1 MGPAVSKLLL
11 VIDDDPVERVLLERV
26 LLGAGY
32 RVLTAADGRAG
43 LAAAESAH
51 PDLVL
56 LDVMMPHLN
65 GYQACRALKGSPA
78 TARCP
83 VLMLTAK
90 HETTDRF
97 WAGEVGADA
106 FLTKPADVP
115 LLLRTVAELTDRS

>member
-1 MGPAVSKLLL
+1 MSRLLL
-11 VIDDDPVERVLLERV
+11 VIDDDPVEREILERV

-32 RVLTAADGRAG
+32 RVATAPDGQAG
-43 LAAAESAH
+43 LATARSTQ

-65 GYQACRALKGSPA
+65 GYQTCRALRRDAA

-83 VLMLTAK
+83 ILMLTAK
-90 HETTDRF
+90 DEITDRF
-97 WAGEVGADA
+97 WASEVGVNA

-115 LLLRTVAELTDRS
+115 LLLQTIAELTGGA